1 MVERITQALY
11 RFFINKTQSNTFYT
25 ANFKYSPLNI
35 WPYFIHWKICYG
47 FSNQET
53 QQQKYN
59 NYNGQQQ
66 KVKSQ
71 FFISIFY
78 IVSLF
83 YFRMLLLYK
92 INDNSFF
99 KMHKCWFIVT
109 YTMAEYVKRQHL
121 WQNIKYAWLFNN
133 VCTKG

>member
-1 MVERITQALY
+1 MKEIPSALY
-11 RFFINKTQSNTFYT
+11 RFFINKKQGNTFYT

-53 QQQKYN
+53 QQQN

-66 KVKSQ
+66 KVNIIH
-71 FFISIFY
+71 FFFFSFF
-78 IVSLF
+78 VLSLF
-83 YFRMLLLYK
+83 YFRMLLQYK
-92 INDNSFF
+92 INDNSFFF

-109 YTMAEYVKRQHL
+109 YTMAENVKRQHL
-121 WQNIKYAWLFNN
+121 WQNIKYPCLFNH